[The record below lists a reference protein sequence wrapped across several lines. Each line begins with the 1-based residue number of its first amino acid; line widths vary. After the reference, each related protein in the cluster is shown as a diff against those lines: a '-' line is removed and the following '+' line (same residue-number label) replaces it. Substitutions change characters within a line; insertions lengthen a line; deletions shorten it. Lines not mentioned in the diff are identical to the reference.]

1 MMTTWIRK
9 STATFKWPFML
20 DGFDG
25 WLPAGTYELESEQV
39 ILDAVSLPDC
49 LRTSVL
55 IHLHS
60 EVGSPALVRTL
71 TVPWEALERA
81 QFCDQ
86 APTELPS
93 DVLLDRLLAD
103 PIVRLVMLSDGV
115 SETEVRRVVKAARAR
130 NTLQFSCVDPN
141 KRARLPCQTSRPPS
155 RWIARRDRKS
165 ADWRAT
171 DRGENEGMA
180 LLPA

>member
-1 MMTTWIRK
+1 
-9 STATFKWPFML
+9 ML

-39 ILDAVSLPDC
+39 ILDAMSLPDC
-49 LRTSVL
+49 LRTSVV
-55 IHLHS
+55 IHLPS
-60 EVGSPALVRTL
+60 EDGSPALAQTL
-71 TVPWEALERA
+71 TVPWEVLECA
-81 QFCDQ
+81 QIRDEVP
-86 APTELPS
+86 AESPYDAHLAGM
-93 DVLLDRLLAD
+93 LAD
-103 PIVRLVMLSDGV
+103 PILRLVMLSDGV
-115 SETEVRRVVKAARAR
+115 AETEVLSVVKAARAR